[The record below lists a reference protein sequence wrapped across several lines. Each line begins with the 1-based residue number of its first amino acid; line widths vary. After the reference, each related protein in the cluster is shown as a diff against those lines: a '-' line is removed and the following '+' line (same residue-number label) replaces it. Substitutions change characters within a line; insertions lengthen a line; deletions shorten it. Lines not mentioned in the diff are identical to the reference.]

1 MAATFAPSLPTN
13 KDWVRHK
20 IGDKTDLPDDAIFQD
35 EEIEAVL
42 AEQSNKW
49 LAAAEL
55 GESLLAE
62 TTGGAV
68 EKAVGDLR
76 LRWSDSPQSAYT
88 AMLKRLR
95 EIGACK
101 VAEASIG
108 YKPLIR
114 TLGVRS

>member
-1 MAATFAPSLPTN
+1 MAATFTPSLPTD

-20 IGDKTDLPDDAIFQD
+20 IGDKADLDDAIFQD
-35 EEIEAVL
+35 EEIEAIL
-42 AEQSNKW
+42 AEQANKW

-62 TTGGAV
+62 ETGGAV

-76 LRWSDSPQSAYT
+76 IRWSDSPQSAYT

-95 EIGACK
+95 ETGTCK
-101 VAEASIG
+101 VAEASVG